1 MKLNYRDKVILGILL
16 AIVILLLG
24 FFLLIKK
31 TNQEIK
37 DNKAIL
43 AEVQQQKD
51 EIDAKIA
58 EIKPLKTKIKATYDE
73 TTKLTD
79 DFVAYNDIYNAR
91 KADQYM
97 QHFAEDSEVKI
108 KTLSVSDL
116 TVGQLSY
123 YYLKH
128 SVLAEDQ
135 LTQADLNGDRQAA
148 NEELKAEANALA
160 ARTQE
165 SVLVSNY
172 SVTVEG
178 DKEKIFDYLKAIEE
192 QDKTIIINSVSL
204 TNVPIGEKAEQKLRE
219 SAEGGEI
226 PKATAN
232 LTISLYSVYDLSEPN
247 LEAD

>member
-58 EIKPLKTKIKATYDE
+58 EIKPLKENIKSTYDE
-73 TTKLTD
+73 TTKLTG
-79 DFVAYNDIYNAR
+79 DFVQYNDIYNAR
-91 KADQYM
+91 KVDQYM
-97 QHFAEDSEVKI
+97 QHFAEENEVKI
-108 KTLSVSDL
+108 KTLSAGEL
-116 TVGQLSY
+116 ATGGLSY
-123 YYLKH
+123 YYLTPKF
-128 SVLAEDQ
+128 VAEDQ
-135 LTQADLNGDRQAA
+135 LSQADLNGDRQAA
-148 NEELKAEANALA
+148 NDEKKAESVALA

-165 SVLVSNY
+165 TVLTANY
-172 SVTVEG
+172 NITVEG
-178 DKEKIFDYLKAIEE
+178 EKEKIFDYLKAIEE
-192 QDKTIIINSVSL
+192 QDKTIIIKTVTL
-204 TNVPIGEKAEQKLRE
+204 TNVPIGEKAEQKLKEE
-219 SAEGGEI
+219 SEGAEK
-226 PKATAN
+226 KASAV
-232 LTISLYSVYDLSEPN
+232 LSIALYSVYDLSEPN

>member
-148 NEELKAEANALA
+148 NEDLKAEANALA

>member
-178 DKEKIFDYLKAIEE
+178 DKEKIFNYLKAIEE

>member
-58 EIKPLKTKIKATYDE
+58 EIKPLKENIKSTYDE
-73 TTKLTD
+73 TTKLTA
-79 DFVAYNDIYNAR
+79 DFVQYNDIYNAR
-91 KADQYM
+91 KVDQYM
-97 QHFAEDSEVKI
+97 QHFAEENEVKI
-108 KTLSVSDL
+108 KTLSAGEL
-116 TVGQLSY
+116 ATGGLSY
-123 YYLKH
+123 YYLTPKF
-128 SVLAEDQ
+128 VAEDQ
-135 LTQADLNGDRQAA
+135 LSQADLNGDRQAA
-148 NEELKAEANALA
+148 NDEKKAESVALA

-165 SVLVSNY
+165 TVLTANY
-172 SVTVEG
+172 NITVEG
-178 DKEKIFDYLKAIEE
+178 EKEKIFDYLKAIEE
-192 QDKTIIINSVSL
+192 QDKTIIIKTVTL
-204 TNVPIGEKAEQKLRE
+204 TNVPIGEKAEQKLKKE
-219 SAEGGEI
+219 SEGTEK
-226 PKATAN
+226 KASAV
-232 LTISLYSVYDLSEPN
+232 LSIALYSVYDLSEPN

>member
-58 EIKPLKTKIKATYDE
+58 EIKPLKENIKSTYDE
-73 TTKLTD
+73 TTKLTG
-79 DFVAYNDIYNAR
+79 DFVQYNDIYNAR
-91 KADQYM
+91 KVDQYM
-97 QHFAEDSEVKI
+97 QHFAEENEVKI
-108 KTLSVSDL
+108 KTLSAGEL
-116 TVGQLSY
+116 ATGGLSY
-123 YYLKH
+123 YYLTPKF
-128 SVLAEDQ
+128 VAEDQ
-135 LTQADLNGDRQAA
+135 LSQADLNGDRQAA
-148 NEELKAEANALA
+148 NDEEKAESEALA

-165 SVLVSNY
+165 TVLTANY
-172 SVTVEG
+172 NITVEG
-178 DKEKIFDYLKAIEE
+178 EKEKIFDYLKAIEE
-192 QDKTIIINSVSL
+192 QDKTIIIKTVTL
-204 TNVPIGEKAEQKLRE
+204 TNVPIGEKAEQKLKEE
-219 SAEGGEI
+219 SEGTEK
-226 PKATAN
+226 KASAV
-232 LTISLYSVYDLSEPN
+232 LSIALYSVYDLSEPN

>member
-58 EIKPLKTKIKATYDE
+58 QIKPLKENIKSTYDE
-73 TTKLTD
+73 TTKLTG
-79 DFVAYNDIYNAR
+79 DFVQYNDIYNAR
-91 KADQYM
+91 KVDQYM
-97 QHFAEDSEVKI
+97 QHFAEENEVKI
-108 KTLSVSDL
+108 KTLSAGEL
-116 TVGQLSY
+116 ATGGLSY
-123 YYLKH
+123 YYLTPKF
-128 SVLAEDQ
+128 VAEDQ
-135 LTQADLNGDRQAA
+135 LSQADLNGDRQAA
-148 NEELKAEANALA
+148 NDEKKAESVALA

-165 SVLVSNY
+165 TVLTANY
-172 SVTVEG
+172 NITVEG
-178 DKEKIFDYLKAIEE
+178 EKEKIFDYLKAIEE
-192 QDKTIIINSVSL
+192 QDKTIIIKTVTL
-204 TNVPIGEKAEQKLRE
+204 TNVPIGEKAEQKLKEE
-219 SAEGGEI
+219 SEGAEK
-226 PKATAN
+226 KASAV
-232 LTISLYSVYDLSEPN
+232 LSIALYSVYDLSEPN

>member
-58 EIKPLKTKIKATYDE
+58 EIKPLKENIKATYDE
-73 TTKLTD
+73 TTKLTG
-79 DFVAYNDIYNAR
+79 DFVQYNDIYNAR

-97 QHFAEDSEVKI
+97 QHFAEENEVKI
-108 KTLSVSDL
+108 KTLSVGDL
-116 TVGQLSY
+116 STGSLSY
-123 YYLKH
+123 YYFKPTF
-128 SVLAEDQ
+128 LAEDQ
-135 LTQADLNGDRQAA
+135 LKQADLNGDRQAA
-148 NEELKAEANALA
+148 NDEKRAESNALSS
-160 ARTQE
+160 RTQE
-165 SVLVSNY
+165 TVLASNY
-172 SVTVEG
+172 TITVEG

-204 TNVPIGEKAEQKLRE
+204 TNVPIGEKAEQKLKE
-219 SAEGGEI
+219 SAEGC
-226 PKATAN
+226 
-232 LTISLYSVYDLSEPN
+232 
-247 LEAD
+247 